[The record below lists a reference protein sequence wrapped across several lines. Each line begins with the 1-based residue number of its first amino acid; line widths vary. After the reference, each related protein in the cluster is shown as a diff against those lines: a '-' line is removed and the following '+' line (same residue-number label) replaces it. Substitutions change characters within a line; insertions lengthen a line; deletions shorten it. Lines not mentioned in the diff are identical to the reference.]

1 MTMDFARSAER
12 TGGTE
17 KPKELPR
24 LCFVGPLAGRRTAV
38 VVTQGVRLSAHFDAA
53 GYSVIAVSGSSN
65 RYVRLIDIAATI
77 IRKRKEIDILVIHV
91 YGGASFVVEDVASFL
106 GQRFAHRIVMI
117 LHGGAMP
124 VFMASHP
131 RWTHRVL
138 ARSTVLVAP
147 SPYLGRAIRPYGFD
161 CHVIPNVIDVKA
173 YPYRSRRALAPR
185 LFWMR
190 SFHPVYNPLMA
201 VEVLSQLRCTH
212 PEATLVMAGQNKRG
226 QGPARPAGFRPGGLG
241 ALRFS
246 RLPDMGRETS

>member
-91 YGGASFVVEDVASFL
+91 YGGGRLLFGEIARLL
-106 GQRFAHRIVMI
+106 GV
-117 LHGGAMP
+117 
-124 VFMASHP
+124 
-131 RWTHRVL
+131 
-138 ARSTVLVAP
+138 
-147 SPYLGRAIRPYGFD
+147 
-161 CHVIPNVIDVKA
+161 
-173 YPYRSRRALAPR
+173 RRAPPASLI
-185 LFWMR
+185 
-190 SFHPVYNPLMA
+190 
-201 VEVLSQLRCTH
+201 
-212 PEATLVMAGQNKRG
+212 LVR
-226 QGPARPAGFRPGGLG
+226 GGLRVFL
-241 ALRFS
+241 AC
-246 RLPDMGRETS
+246 

>member
-91 YGGASFVVEDVASFL
+91 YGGASFVVANVASFFW
-106 GQRFAHRIVMI
+106 RRVAHPVAMI
-117 LHGGAMP
+117 PPSGAP
-124 VFMASHP
+124 PPFIASHP
-131 RWTHRVL
+131 RPAH
-138 ARSTVLVAP
+138 P
-147 SPYLGRAIRPYGFD
+147 
-161 CHVIPNVIDVKA
+161 
-173 YPYRSRRALAPR
+173 AL
-185 LFWMR
+185 
-190 SFHPVYNPLMA
+190 
-201 VEVLSQLRCTH
+201 
-212 PEATLVMAGQNKRG
+212 
-226 QGPARPAGFRPGGLG
+226 
-241 ALRFS
+241 
-246 RLPDMGRETS
+246 